1 METAQNGV
9 RYDIRIPEGDGALA
23 GLRRTLTWPFT
34 ARATARE
41 REEAYTTL
49 HER

>member
-9 RYDIRIPEGDGALA
+9 RYDIRIPGGALA